1 MIGFIKKEYKRYIKK
16 RQIKKLEKDQKDRND
31 RFISLVKKCGED
43 LIVFDMPKMF
53 SPEKITVGNGLKLN
67 SNVFLNGRSGITI
80 GNDVTISYGAKLI
93 STGYDLNKFFS
104 SGKRVHMNDKPI
116 TIGNHCWICTDA
128 IILPGVKIT
137 GEYVVVAA
145 GAVVTKDITESKVVV
160 AGNPAR
166 IVKRMD
172 K

>member
-1 MIGFIKKEYKRYIKK
+1 MFSYLKKRIIKKNKK
-16 RQIKKLEKDQKDRND
+16 QIMNSKKNQDKKNKQ
-31 RFISLVKKCGED
+31 FSSLINRCGSN
-43 LIVFDMPKMF
+43 LIVFDL
-53 SPEKITVGNGLKLN
+53 PEIFFPENISVGNGLKLN
-67 SNVFLNGRSGITI
+67 SNVVLNGRSGITI
-80 GNDVTISYGAKLI
+80 GNDVTISYGAKIL
-93 STGYDLNKFFS
+93 STGYDLDELFS
-104 SGKRVHMNDKPI
+104 TGKRVHMNDKPI

-145 GAVVTKDITESKVVV
+145 GAVVTCDIKESKVIV

>member
-1 MIGFIKKEYKRYIKK
+1 MLGFIKKYKRDNKK
-16 RQIKKLEKDQKDRND
+16 RQLNKLEKDQKDRNN

-53 SPEKITVGNGLKLN
+53 SPEKISVGNGLKLN

-80 GNDVTISYGAKLI
+80 GNDVTISYGAKIL
-93 STGYDLNKFFS
+93 STGYDLDVFFS
-104 SGKRVHMNDKPI
+104 TGERVHMEDKPI
-116 TIGNHCWICTDA
+116 IIGDHCWICTDA
-128 IILPGVKIT
+128 IVLPGVKIT

>member
-1 MIGFIKKEYKRYIKK
+1 MLGFIKKYKRNNKK
-16 RQIKKLEKDQKDRND
+16 RQLNKLEKDQKNRNN

-53 SPEKITVGNGLKLN
+53 SPEKISVGNGLKLN

-80 GNDVTISYGAKLI
+80 GNDVTISYGATIL
-93 STGYDLNKFFS
+93 STGYDLDVFFS
-104 SGKRVHMNDKPI
+104 TGERVHMEDKPI
-116 TIGNHCWICTDA
+116 IIGDHCWICTDA
-128 IILPGVKIT
+128 IVLPGVKIT

-145 GAVVTKDITESKVVV
+145 GAVVTKDITESKVIV